1 MKIRIKSTRGQCV
14 STIDEAILSGLAGD
28 GGLFVP
34 DRFPNLTI
42 KKFYEYGNLIDFS
55 AHLLSPFFSD
65 SKIDVNNAFFQKFL
79 TFSFPLHHL
88 FKKSYVLELFHGP
101 TLSFKDLGT
110 QFFIEC
116 LLHLIENKSA
126 KVLVATSGDT
136 GAAIAHALHGKRDL
150 EGIILFPKDKL
161 TFRQQSQITCW
172 GENIRALAVNGSFDQ
187 CQQLVKLVFTK
198 RENKGILTTANSMN
212 IARLLP
218 QIIFYAFTSIQLALR
233 HNHSVNF
240 IVPGGNLGNVTACYW
255 AKMLGF
261 PVEQILIANNTNSAL
276 GEFLLTG
283 AYQAKSVTKTLAT
296 AMDVGEPSNLER
308 LFVLFNNYS
317 ECKKQMNAESVSDE
331 QIKQAILHCYN
342 KYHYVICPH
351 TATAYH
357 RLSTINQDKSWVIV
371 APGHPAKFEEVLE
384 PLLNKEIPVPEQ
396 LKVFLG
402 RKQHYSIIEPNYHSL
417 YHFLVE

>member
-1 MKIRIKSTRGQCV
+1 
-14 STIDEAILSGLAGD
+14 
-28 GGLFVP
+28 
-34 DRFPNLTI
+34 
-42 KKFYEYGNLIDFS
+42 
-55 AHLLSPFFSD
+55 
-65 SKIDVNNAFFQKFL
+65 
-79 TFSFPLHHL
+79 
-88 FKKSYVLELFHGP
+88 
-101 TLSFKDLGT
+101 
-110 QFFIEC
+110 
-116 LLHLIENKSA
+116 
-126 KVLVATSGDT
+126 
-136 GAAIAHALHGKRDL
+136 
-150 EGIILFPKDKL
+150 
-161 TFRQQSQITCW
+161 
-172 GENIRALAVNGSFDQ
+172 
-187 CQQLVKLVFTK
+187 
-198 RENKGILTTANSMN
+198 MN

-261 PVEQILIANNTNSAL
+261 PIEQILIANNTNSAL

-308 LFVLFNNYS
+308 LFILFNNYS

-342 KYHYVICPH
+342 KYHYIICPH

-357 RLSTINQDKSWVIV
+357 RLSTINQDKPWVIV

-384 PLLNKEIPVPEQ
+384 PLLKKEIPVPEQ